1 MKFTPEQQAELK
13 TKIEALKA
21 QWDLL
26 VEEANKRVAYLNGRI
41 DQLKALVEPEAEV
54 DTIEQASEGD

>member
-21 QWDLL
+21 QRDLL